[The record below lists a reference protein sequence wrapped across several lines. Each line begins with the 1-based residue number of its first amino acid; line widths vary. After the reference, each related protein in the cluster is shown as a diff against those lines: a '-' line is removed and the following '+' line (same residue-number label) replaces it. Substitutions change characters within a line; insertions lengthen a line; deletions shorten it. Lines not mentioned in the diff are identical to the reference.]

1 MPATEGRN
9 AALYDR
15 KINLELMRVA
25 GEIMEGEHDFKAFE
39 GPYAQMPTSVRRVN
53 KVDVNVQGN
62 FLIFDIYGEA
72 FLKNMIRIMVGT
84 ILKINEGRL
93 SLEGLMDLF
102 QRPDRQQAGITMP
115 AKGLTMISI
124 LYNNLEF
131 RV

>member
-1 MPATEGRN
+1 
-9 AALYDR
+9 
-15 KINLELMRVA
+15 
-25 GEIMEGEHDFKAFE
+25 
-39 GPYAQMPTSVRRVN
+39 MPTSVRRVN